1 MNQLLNYLLSVK
13 ILPARTQ
20 NQCNATTTSTTTTTQ
35 LCYAII
41 DSELLIDSE
50 YQIKSIDS
58 WSSWSG
64 HTEIKPTNQ
73 PHCTN

>member
-1 MNQLLNYLLSVK
+1 MK

-20 NQCNATTTSTTTTTQ
+20 NQCNAITTSTTTTTQ
-35 LCYAII
+35 LCYAIT

-64 HTEIKPTNQ
+64 HIDRKTD
-73 PHCTN
+73 